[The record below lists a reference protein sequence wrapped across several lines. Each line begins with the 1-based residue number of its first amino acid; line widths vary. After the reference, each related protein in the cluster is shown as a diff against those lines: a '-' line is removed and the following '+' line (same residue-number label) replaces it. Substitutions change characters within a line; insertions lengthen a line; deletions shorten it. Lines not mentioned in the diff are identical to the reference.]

1 MGWEDPLEEDMGT
14 HSTILAWRIPW
25 TEEPGGL
32 QSMGLQRVGYDW
44 MTKYSYYGGI
54 FQVALVVKSLPA
66 NTGDI
71 RDVGSI
77 SRILAWGIS
86 MDRRAWWIIVHQVAK
101 SQTWLSDLPSC
112 SCYGMMET
120 GVKKLLEWGLT
131 TAVVEFKKTNTV
143 DERDIE
149 NSGKVD

>member
-1 MGWEDPLEEDMGT
+1 
-14 HSTILAWRIPW
+14 
-25 TEEPGGL
+25 
-32 QSMGLQRVGYDW
+32 

-86 MDRRAWWIIVHQVAK
+86 MDRRA
-101 SQTWLSDLPSC
+101 
-112 SCYGMMET
+112 
-120 GVKKLLEWGLT
+120 
-131 TAVVEFKKTNTV
+131 
-143 DERDIE
+143 
-149 NSGKVD
+149 

>member
-1 MGWEDPLEEDMGT
+1 
-14 HSTILAWRIPW
+14 
-25 TEEPGGL
+25 
-32 QSMGLQRVGYDW
+32 

-101 SQTWLSDLPSC
+101 SQT
-112 SCYGMMET
+112 
-120 GVKKLLEWGLT
+120 
-131 TAVVEFKKTNTV
+131 
-143 DERDIE
+143 
-149 NSGKVD
+149 